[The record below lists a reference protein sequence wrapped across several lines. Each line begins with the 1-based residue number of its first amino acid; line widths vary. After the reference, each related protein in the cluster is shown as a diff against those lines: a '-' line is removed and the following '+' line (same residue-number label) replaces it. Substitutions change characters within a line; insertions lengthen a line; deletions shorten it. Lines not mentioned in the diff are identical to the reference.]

1 MIYTVRIDQKKSTPV
16 CVNHEEYEF
25 TAVVKIYESLFLLLV
40 LVLVIWLSITL
51 CYVMLIINKSDDRKN
66 L

>member
-25 TAVVKIYESLFLLLV
+25 TAVVKIYESLFLIFI
-40 LVLVIWLSITL
+40 VLVIWLCITL
-51 CYVMLIINKSDDRKN
+51 GYVMLIINKSDDRKN